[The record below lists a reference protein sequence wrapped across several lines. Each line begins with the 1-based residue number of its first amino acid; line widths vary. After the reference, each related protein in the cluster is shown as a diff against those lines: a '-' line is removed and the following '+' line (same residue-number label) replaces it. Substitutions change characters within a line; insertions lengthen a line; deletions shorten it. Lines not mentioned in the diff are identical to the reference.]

1 MTAAMPAIAIII
13 PALNAAAHLEA
24 TLGMTADTALLDVEL
39 VVVDGG
45 SDDATRT
52 IAASGGAIVIDAPR
66 GRGSQMAAGA
76 PHSGAPWLFF
86 LHADTRLEAGWDAR
100 LASFMAD
107 PANRERAGA
116 FGLRFDDASPAA
128 RRLAW
133 IANRRSRWLGLPYG
147 DQGLILSRAFYD
159 ALGGFEPIPIMEDVA
174 MVRKIGR
181 KRLVH
186 LQGDAITDA
195 RRYRKGG
202 YVPRMLRNLL
212 CLTSYFVG
220 VPPRW
225 LVRLY
230 G

>member
-1 MTAAMPAIAIII
+1 MTVAMPAIAIII
-13 PALNAAAHLEA
+13 PALNAAATLEA
-24 TLGMTADTALLDVEL
+24 TLGMAADTALLDVAL
-39 VVVDGG
+39 GVVDGG

-76 PHSGAPWLFF
+76 SHSDAPWLFF
-86 LHADTRLEAGWDAR
+86 LHADTRLEAGWDAT
-100 LASFMAD
+100 LASFMVD

-116 FGLRFDDASPAA
+116 FHLRFDDASPAA

-147 DQGLILSRAFYD
+147 DQGLILSRAFYET
-159 ALGGFEPIPIMEDVA
+159 LGGFEPIPIMEDVA
-174 MVRKIGR
+174 LARKIGC

-186 LQGDAITDA
+186 LEGDAITDA
-195 RRYRKGG
+195 RRYQKAG
-202 YVPRMLRNLL
+202 YLPRMLRNLL